1 MATNEQI
8 EELRHKMSALLMDT
22 SEEKPIEC
30 WIPIE
35 PEGTFGLSTNDML
48 KVGRVFQQPSE
59 GIIWLRLLGD
69 DDYIEF
75 DDFIETYGYE
85 VMESVYNELVEQLT

>member
-1 MATNEQI
+1 MATTEQI

-22 SEEKPIEC
+22 SEESPIEC
-30 WIPIE
+30 LITIE

-48 KVGRVFQQPSE
+48 KVDRVFQQPSE
-59 GIIWLRLLGD
+59 GIIWLRLYGD
-69 DDYIEF
+69 DDYVEF